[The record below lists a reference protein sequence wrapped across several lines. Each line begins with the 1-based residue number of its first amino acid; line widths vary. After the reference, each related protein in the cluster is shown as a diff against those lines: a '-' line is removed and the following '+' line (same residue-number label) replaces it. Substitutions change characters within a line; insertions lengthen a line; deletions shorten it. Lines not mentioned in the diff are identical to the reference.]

1 MLLPILTEPNATL
14 RKVGAPI
21 APADLLSGKYKQLIA
36 DMAETMYSSDG
47 VGIAAPQV
55 RESIQLCVIAKQ
67 YNPMNLDQDLVL
79 INPVWEKLSI
89 LKKTDEEGCLSV
101 PNIYGKVRRYTK
113 IKVKALDK
121 TGKPVNFIAKD
132 FPARVI
138 QHEVDHLN
146 GILFIEKAKN
156 LHKIEKE

>member
-1 MLLPILTEPNATL
+1 MILKITTEPNPIL
-14 RKVGAPI
+14 HKVGAQI
-21 APADLLSGKYKQLIA
+21 APTNLISGKYNQLIV
-36 DMAETMYSSDG
+36 DMVETMYADDG

-55 RESIQLCVIAKQ
+55 GQSIQLCVIAKQ
-67 YNPMNLDQDLVL
+67 YNPIDAKQDLIL

-101 PNIYGKVRRYTK
+101 PNIYGKVKRYTK
-113 IKVKALDK
+113 IRVKAFDQA
-121 TGKPVNFIAKD
+121 GKPISFIAKD
-132 FPARVI
+132 FPARII
-138 QHEVDHLN
+138 QHEVDHLD